1 MTQSM
6 VEHLRAVPLLGIHAF
21 GIASGPRLENPATR
35 LGQWRLGGQAAWVAA
50 RTAGVTGI
58 QLLQVIAT
66 LGGEA
71 TRAQIEK
78 QTPGLG
84 ADDLDRE
91 LSRLAA
97 GELIVLRPDGAA
109 ALRPQS
115 ENLVHEVAPSMA
127 SDHTPITSDALAGI
141 CRTLGIKPPMR
152 KQERIDAIA
161 DFFADPG
168 NAVRIR
174 AELSGEAWD
183 LLLRIADADLH
194 DDDLY
199 EYAFAAR
206 MVHYRPNHLR
216 HDPRIDVLDE
226 LMSRGLI
233 GASWDSRLW
242 VWKQAWPVLDR
253 PFFTHWSVPEKPATQ
268 QVSPT
273 PARIPRV
280 VADLDRALQVWRAHP
295 PAALKSGHMRLAKTN
310 VRSLAKSLGSP
321 VQAIDLLGRLAMGI
335 GLVRAKIV
343 SKSGRGRNQTID
355 EVWNP
360 DEQLI
365 AEWNCLTPSQQ
376 WLRLLAEWCRPQGDF
391 SEPQV
396 INRHLVLWELANL
409 EPAAG
414 WTNPDQFAEWVAH
427 HYAPEGDKAE
437 ALEAVDDLRHLGVIA
452 SSGPA
457 GLTELGAAALRD
469 PVAAADIEVGGS
481 TQAIVQAD
489 HTVIAPPDL
498 RADVAAWLA
507 SIAVLESD
515 AGAFIYRLDPHLLTV
530 AVQAGK
536 TPESIL
542 EFLTELSSVPLAANI
557 EWLVRDAAGRAG
569 RIRLISAPTVVVVSD
584 PVDLVTACSVKAA
597 KLRPISDTVAVSELA
612 HPKVQAALER
622 KGLVPEV
629 VLGSAAQPP
638 ATPTPALGQPSSAVP
653 GHGPVRK
660 HLLVRDPLA
669 LTPDLVDTLG
679 PKER

>member
-1 MTQSM
+1 
-6 VEHLRAVPLLGIHAF
+6 
-21 GIASGPRLENPATR
+21 
-35 LGQWRLGGQAAWVAA
+35 
-50 RTAGVTGI
+50 
-58 QLLQVIAT
+58 
-66 LGGEA
+66 
-71 TRAQIEK
+71 
-78 QTPGLG
+78 
-84 ADDLDRE
+84 
-91 LSRLAA
+91 
-97 GELIVLRPDGAA
+97 
-109 ALRPQS
+109 
-115 ENLVHEVAPSMA
+115 
-127 SDHTPITSDALAGI
+127 
-141 CRTLGIKPPMR
+141 
-152 KQERIDAIA
+152 
-161 DFFADPG
+161 
-168 NAVRIR
+168 
-174 AELSGEAWD
+174 
-183 LLLRIADADLH
+183 
-194 DDDLY
+194 
-199 EYAFAAR
+199 
-206 MVHYRPNHLR
+206 
-216 HDPRIDVLDE
+216 
-226 LMSRGLI
+226 
-233 GASWDSRLW
+233 
-242 VWKQAWPVLDR
+242 
-253 PFFTHWSVPEKPATQ
+253 
-268 QVSPT
+268 
-273 PARIPRV
+273 
-280 VADLDRALQVWRAHP
+280 
-295 PAALKSGHMRLAKTN
+295 
-310 VRSLAKSLGSP
+310 
-321 VQAIDLLGRLAMGI
+321 
-335 GLVRAKIV
+335 
-343 SKSGRGRNQTID
+343 
-355 EVWNP
+355 
-360 DEQLI
+360 
-365 AEWNCLTPSQQ
+365 LTPSQQ

-679 PKER
+679 PEKR